1 MQYVALLFMLL
12 VIQIYMLFTSVST
25 GESTFIIILLSAI
38 SLVSFGLFS
47 AAFVLVKSIMKLV
60 EYAVKVTCK
69 KYLTEERIP
78 DLDMKPIPTE
88 KIDESSD
95 QIIDNIVLI
104 IRKKEGLLQ
113 NLIRKAAK
121 LKAGSLIEDFK
132 EFQSRNEYEQ
142 VSEKEIIHFMAEWKT
157 KSMAE
162 IFCRIPILMV
172 YVTGIGVVS
181 AFVISAYF
189 AWFS

>member
-1 MQYVALLFMLL
+1 MQYVALLFVLL
-12 VIQIYMLFTSVST
+12 VIQMYMLFTSVST
-25 GESTFIIILLSAI
+25 GESTFIIITLSAV
-38 SLVSFGLFS
+38 SLISFGLF
-47 AAFVLVKSIMKLV
+47 AAALIIVKSIMKLV

-95 QIIDNIVLI
+95 QIIDNIVMI
-104 IRKKEGLLQ
+104 IRKKEGLIQ

-121 LKAGSLIEDFK
+121 LKAGTLIEDFK
-132 EFQSRNEYEQ
+132 EFQNRNEYEQ

-162 IFCRIPILMV
+162 IFCRVPILMV
-172 YVTGIGVVS
+172 YVSGIGVVT
-181 AFVISAYF
+181 AFLISAYF
-189 AWFS
+189 AWL